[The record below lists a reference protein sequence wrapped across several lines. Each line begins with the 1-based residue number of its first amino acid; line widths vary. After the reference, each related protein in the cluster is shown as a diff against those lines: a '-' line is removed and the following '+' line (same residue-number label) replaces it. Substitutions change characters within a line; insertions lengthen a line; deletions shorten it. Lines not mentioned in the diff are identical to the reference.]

1 MRRKVK
7 LAFIE
12 HNSSRKAT
20 FNKRKK
26 GLLKKASELSNLCG
40 VPACAIIYGEHE
52 SETELWPPSPISVRR
67 VISKFHDMSEAE
79 QSKKMM
85 NQENFLLQRITKT
98 EEQLKKLRKDNKEME
113 MLNVMYQGLGG
124 LQPPEWLQGMNMLDL
139 NNLEWVIDQM
149 LDKIC
154 ERQEKVSK
162 TEVGGSNEVMEEA
175 EKAGPEDAST

>member
-1 MRRKVK
+1 
-7 LAFIE
+7 
-12 HNSSRKAT
+12 
-20 FNKRKK
+20 
-26 GLLKKASELSNLCG
+26 
-40 VPACAIIYGEHE
+40 
-52 SETELWPPSPISVRR
+52 
-67 VISKFHDMSEAE
+67 MSEAE